1 MIQSGKLIS
10 NDFSLIFIFLS
21 KHFNISL
28 LYLSLILLCYLNAK
42 ANLINQMQFIKD
54 FQKKEKY
61 IFVLINQFY
70 SKLRKIINTIFKYKA

>member
-10 NDFSLIFIFLS
+10 NGFSLIFIFLS

-54 FQKKEKY
+54 FQKKEN
-61 IFVLINQFY
+61 IFLC
-70 SKLRKIINTIFKYKA
+70 

>member
-10 NDFSLIFIFLS
+10 NGFSLIFIFLS

-42 ANLINQMQFIKD
+42 TNLTNKMQFIKD
-54 FQKKEKY
+54 FQKKREIY
-61 IFVLINQFY
+61 FCDN
-70 SKLRKIINTIFKYKA
+70 